1 MFKLLSSNESTAIP
15 NTALWL
21 VQTYHAGW
29 KYVLSLLHNSI
40 HIVNFVILQLLQKYL
55 LMEWGCGWRGF
66 LFSIFGFFNATS
78 CEVFVIMYNVQCW
91 SPVPECSVPSWDM
104 CFMEMFTQ
112 SVNNRAAAPSPAA
125 APLKTSAWKSS
136 IRRFVITEKAPT
148 RAFSW
153 LKAATTA
160 FTFKTLC

>member
-40 HIVNFVILQLLQKYL
+40 HIVNFVIWQLLQKYL
-55 LMEWGCGWRGF
+55 LMEWGCGWRGN
-66 LFSIFGFFNATS
+66 FSINFWIFEHHKLRGFMFYAR
-78 CEVFVIMYNVQCW
+78 MWNVQCW

-125 APLKTSAWKSS
+125 APLKTSAWNEGYPNAPEDFK
-136 IRRFVITEKAPT
+136 ITETGAY
-148 RAFSW
+148 
-153 LKAATTA
+153 
-160 FTFKTLC
+160 KTLC